1 MALWGNND
9 NLGNAG
15 TVTFDYTT
23 LIVTGTGTTFG
34 VTGGGIILRHR
45 SVMLSTLVTE
55 MLLMAESLPILV
67 LLLSLVLQAQ
77 VN

>member
-23 LIVTGTGTTFG
+23 LVVTGTGTTFG
-34 VTGGGIILRHR
+34 ATGGGHTEAQ
-45 SVMLSTLVTE
+45 VGDVSTLVTE
-55 MLLMAESLPILV
+55 MPPMAESLLILA
-67 LLLSLVLQAQ
+67 LLLLLVLQALL
-77 VN
+77 N